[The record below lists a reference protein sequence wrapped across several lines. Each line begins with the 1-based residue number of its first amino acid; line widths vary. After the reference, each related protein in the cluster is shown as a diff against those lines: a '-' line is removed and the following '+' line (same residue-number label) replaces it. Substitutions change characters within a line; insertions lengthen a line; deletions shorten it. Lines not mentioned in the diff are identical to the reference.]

1 MTKGELIDL
10 VLTDDQKRNIDTALP
25 QNFVDYCMNLLNID
39 PRRYYVW
46 SYMED
51 NFIGKPLNLAELL
64 VEKKGDSIVIP
75 K

>member
-25 QNFVDYCMNLLNID
+25 QNFVDDCMNLLNID
-39 PRRYYVW
+39 PRKYYVW
-46 SYMED
+46 SYME
-51 NFIGKPLNLAELL
+51 NNIFGKPLNLAELL
-64 VEKKGDSIVIP
+64 VEKKGDLIVIP